1 MIIIERFNGIQ
12 RFDIADVLFDQRKTT
27 LWRTSHFEFFFK
39 WVIAISFAI
48 TSSNMVID
56 IDCYRGD
63 NIYSTHE
70 KFLQLVAMKSARVI
84 KDSHLWKHYKDRP
97 IEYSHFQ

>member
-1 MIIIERFNGIQ
+1 
-12 RFDIADVLFDQRKTT
+12 
-27 LWRTSHFEFFFK
+27 
-39 WVIAISFAI
+39 
-48 TSSNMVID
+48 MVID
-56 IDCYRGD
+56 IDCYRDD

>member
-1 MIIIERFNGIQ
+1 
-12 RFDIADVLFDQRKTT
+12 
-27 LWRTSHFEFFFK
+27 
-39 WVIAISFAI
+39 
-48 TSSNMVID
+48 MVID

-70 KFLQLVAMKSARVI
+70 KFLQLVAMKSTHVI